1 MDKVTCTLQQEHPFV
16 GSKEISIYG
25 PDQISNAVAAV
36 KRLPMLVIDNFN
48 EPTETNKG
56 FVKRLLNEAAERGV
70 FVFIMTTEP
79 IWATTLVLLNGG
91 NHSHRTVRSW

>member
-48 EPTETNKG
+48 EPS
-56 FVKRLLNEAAERGV
+56 FRLHHDNRADLGNNVGV
-70 FVFIMTTEP
+70 AQWRKSLAPHREI
-79 IWATTLVLLNGG
+79 LV
-91 NHSHRTVRSW
+91 R